1 MHDRLDLTPILSI
14 LIVHI
19 NNSTLAYSDLGRII
33 LRNEHSVW
41 HLLILTEIKDYQIIW
56 FCSYKH
62 LIRRIIV
69 PFYKIRDVG

>member
-1 MHDRLDLTPILSI
+1 MHDRLDLTPIRSI

-62 LIRRIIV
+62 LIRRLF

>member
-1 MHDRLDLTPILSI
+1 MHDRLDLTPIRSI

-41 HLLILTEIKDYQIIW
+41 HLLILTEIDDYQIRW
-56 FCSYKH
+56 LCRYQH
-62 LIRRIIV
+62 LKVRMTLSIL
-69 PFYKIRDVG
+69 